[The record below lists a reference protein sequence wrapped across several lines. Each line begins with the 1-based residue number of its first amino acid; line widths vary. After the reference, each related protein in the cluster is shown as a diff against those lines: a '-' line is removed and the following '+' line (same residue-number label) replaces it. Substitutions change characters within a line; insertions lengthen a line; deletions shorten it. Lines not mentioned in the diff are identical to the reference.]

1 MGDSLRDD
9 SVSPKTRT
17 SDVTTDKDFLSGVVG
32 SRTSNRDFLS
42 SIEESSSIFRK
53 DPTLRSR

>member
-1 MGDSLRDD
+1 
-9 SVSPKTRT
+9 VT